1 MCMDSWAEREIEILK
16 SKNKP
21 ESDEEFD
28 YVGECA
34 ESALRAYK
42 CLMSDG
48 HSGMSIS
55 ITAGILNKLIK
66 GQALTSIEDT
76 EDAWNESGGY
86 CDEEKGIKH
95 YQSNRMSS
103 LFKDVYPDGTVKYS
117 DIDRVTGIN
126 MADPDITYTSGTLRA
141 IVDEMFPI
149 TMPYSPKSKSYKV
162 YTEDFLTDKSK
173 GDYDTVGYLYMIT
186 PEGEKIELNKFY
198 HEFNRHEEMK
208 EITKEEY
215 EELKKRKI
223 ENRIK

>member
-42 CLMSDG
+42 SLMSDG

-76 EDAWNESGGY
+76 EDVWNESGGY
-86 CDEEKGIKH
+86 SNEEEGIKQ

-103 LFKDVYPDGTVKYS
+103 LFKYVYPDGTVKYS

-126 MADPDITYTSGTLRA
+126 MAYPDATYTSGTLRD

-149 TMPYSPKSKSYKV
+149 TMPYSPKSKSYKI

-198 HEFNRHEEMK
+198 HEFNRHENMK

-223 ENRIK
+223 ER

>member
-42 CLMSDG
+42 SLMSDG

-103 LFKDVYPDGTVKYS
+103 LFKYVYPDGTVKYS

-149 TMPYSPKSKSYKV
+149 TMPYSPKSKSYKI
-162 YTEDFLTDKSK
+162 YTEDFLTDRSK

-186 PEGEKIELNKFY
+186 PEGERIELNKFY

-223 ENRIK
+223 ER

>member
-149 TMPYSPKSKSYKV
+149 TMPYSPKSKSYKI
-162 YTEDFLTDKSK
+162 YTEDFLTDRSK

-186 PEGEKIELNKFY
+186 PEGERIELNKFY
-198 HEFNRHEEMK
+198 HEFNIHEEMK

-223 ENRIK
+223 ER

>member
-42 CLMSDG
+42 SLMSDG

-76 EDAWNESGGY
+76 EDVWNESGGY
-86 CDEEKGIKH
+86 SNEEEGIKQ

-103 LFKDVYPDGTVKYS
+103 LFKYVYPDGTVKYS

-126 MADPDITYTSGTLRA
+126 MAYPDATYTSGTLRD

-149 TMPYSPKSKSYKV
+149 TMPYSPKSKSYKI

-186 PEGEKIELNKFY
+186 PEGERIELNRFY
-198 HEFNRHEEMK
+198 HEFNRHENMK

-223 ENRIK
+223 ER

>member
-1 MCMDSWAEREIEILK
+1 MCMDSWAEREVEILK

-21 ESDEEFD
+21 DSDEDFD

-34 ESALRAYK
+34 ESALRAFK
-42 CLMSDG
+42 CLMKDG

-76 EDAWNESGGY
+76 EDVWNESGGY
-86 CDEEKGIKH
+86 SNEEEGIKQ

-103 LFKDVYPDGTVKYS
+103 LFKYVYPDGTVKYT

-126 MADPDITYTSGTLRA
+126 MAYPDATYTSGTLRD

-149 TMPYSPKSKSYKV
+149 TMPYSPKSKSYKI

-173 GDYDTVGYLYMIT
+173 GDYDTVGYLYMVT
-186 PEGEKIELNKFY
+186 PEGERIELNKFY
-198 HEFNRHEEMK
+198 HEFNIHEEMK

-223 ENRIK
+223 ER

>member
-21 ESDEEFD
+21 DSDEEFD

-34 ESALRAYK
+34 ESALRAFK

-66 GQALTSIEDT
+66 DQALTSIEDT
-76 EDAWNESGGY
+76 EDVWNEAGGY
-86 CDEEKGIKH
+86 CDEEEGIKH
-95 YQSNRMSS
+95 YQCNRMSS

-126 MADPDITYTSGTLRA
+126 IVYPDATYTSGTLRD

-149 TMPYSPKSKSYKV
+149 TMPYSPKSKSYKI

-186 PEGEKIELNKFY
+186 PEGERIELNRFY
-198 HEFNRHEEMK
+198 HEFNRNENMK

-223 ENRIK
+223 ER

>member
-34 ESALRAYK
+34 ESALRAFK

-76 EDAWNESGGY
+76 EDVWNESGGY

-103 LFKDVYPDGTVKYS
+103 LFKDVYPDGTVKYT

-126 MADPDITYTSGTLRA
+126 MAYPDSGYTSGTLRA

-149 TMPYSPKSKSYKV
+149 TMPYSPKSKSYKI

-186 PEGEKIELNKFY
+186 PEGERIELNKFY

-223 ENRIK
+223 ER

>member
-76 EDAWNESGGY
+76 EDVWNESGGY
-86 CDEEKGIKH
+86 SNEEEGIKQ

-103 LFKDVYPDGTVKYS
+103 LFKYVYPDGTVKYT

-149 TMPYSPKSKSYKV
+149 TMPYSPKSKSYKI
-162 YTEDFLTDKSK
+162 YTEDFLTDRSK

-186 PEGEKIELNKFY
+186 PEGERIELNKFY

-223 ENRIK
+223 ER

>member
-1 MCMDSWAEREIEILK
+1 MCMNSWAEREIEILK

-21 ESDEEFD
+21 DSDEEFD

-86 CDEEKGIKH
+86 SNEEEGIKQ

-103 LFKDVYPDGTVKYS
+103 LFKYVYPDGTVKYS

-186 PEGEKIELNKFY
+186 PEGERIELNKFY

-223 ENRIK
+223 ER

>member
-42 CLMSDG
+42 SLMSDG

-76 EDAWNESGGY
+76 EDVWNESGGY
-86 CDEEKGIKH
+86 SNEEEGIKQ

-103 LFKDVYPDGTVKYS
+103 LFKYVYPDGTVKYS

-126 MADPDITYTSGTLRA
+126 MAYPDATYTSGTLRD

-149 TMPYSPKSKSYKV
+149 TMPYSPKSKSYKI

-223 ENRIK
+223 ER

>member
-149 TMPYSPKSKSYKV
+149 TMPYSPKSKSYKI
-162 YTEDFLTDKSK
+162 YTEDFLTDRSK

-186 PEGEKIELNKFY
+186 PEGERIELNKFY

-223 ENRIK
+223 ER

>member
-42 CLMSDG
+42 SLMSDG

-149 TMPYSPKSKSYKV
+149 TMPYSPKSKSYKI

-186 PEGEKIELNKFY
+186 PEGERIELNKFY

-223 ENRIK
+223 ER

>member
-76 EDAWNESGGY
+76 EDVWNESGGY
-86 CDEEKGIKH
+86 CDEEKGIKQ

-103 LFKDVYPDGTVKYS
+103 LFKYVYPDGTVK
-117 DIDRVTGIN
+117 
-126 MADPDITYTSGTLRA
+126 
-141 IVDEMFPI
+141 
-149 TMPYSPKSKSYKV
+149 
-162 YTEDFLTDKSK
+162 
-173 GDYDTVGYLYMIT
+173 
-186 PEGEKIELNKFY
+186 
-198 HEFNRHEEMK
+198 
-208 EITKEEY
+208 
-215 EELKKRKI
+215 
-223 ENRIK
+223 

>member
-1 MCMDSWAEREIEILK
+1 MCMDSWAEREVEILK

-21 ESDEEFD
+21 DSDEEFD

-42 CLMSDG
+42 SLMSDG

-76 EDAWNESGGY
+76 EDVWNESGGY
-86 CDEEKGIKH
+86 CDEEKGIKQ

-103 LFKDVYPDGTVKYS
+103 LFKYVYPDGTVKYS

-126 MADPDITYTSGTLRA
+126 IAYPNSGYTGGGLNR

-149 TMPYSPKSKSYKV
+149 TMPYSPKSKSYKI

-186 PEGEKIELNKFY
+186 PEGERIELNRFY
-198 HEFNRHEEMK
+198 HEFNRHENMK

-223 ENRIK
+223 ER

>member
-21 ESDEEFD
+21 ESEEEFD

-76 EDAWNESGGY
+76 EDVWNESGGY
-86 CDEEKGIKH
+86 CDEEKGIKQ

-103 LFKDVYPDGTVKYS
+103 LFKYVYPDGTVKYS

-126 MADPDITYTSGTLRA
+126 MAYPDSGYTSGTLRA

-149 TMPYSPKSKSYKV
+149 TMPYSPKSKSYKI

-186 PEGEKIELNKFY
+186 PEGERIELNRFY
-198 HEFNRHEEMK
+198 HEFNRHENMK

-223 ENRIK
+223 ER

>member
-1 MCMDSWAEREIEILK
+1 MKMSSWAEREIEILK

-21 ESDEEFD
+21 DSDEEFD

-42 CLMSDG
+42 SLMSDG

-76 EDAWNESGGY
+76 EDVWNESGGY
-86 CDEEKGIKH
+86 SNEEEGIKQ

-103 LFKDVYPDGTVKYS
+103 LFKYVYPDGTVKYT

-126 MADPDITYTSGTLRA
+126 IAYPNSGYTGGGLNR

-149 TMPYSPKSKSYKV
+149 TMPYSPKSKSYKI
-162 YTEDFLTDKSK
+162 YTEDFLTDRSK
-173 GDYDTVGYLYMIT
+173 GDYDTVGYLYMVT

-223 ENRIK
+223 ER

>member
-1 MCMDSWAEREIEILK
+1 MSMDSWAEREIEILK

-34 ESALRAYK
+34 ESALRAFK

-76 EDAWNESGGY
+76 EDVWNESGGY
-86 CDEEKGIKH
+86 WEKKKGIKQ

-103 LFKDVYPDGTVKYS
+103 LFKYVYPDGTIDYT
-117 DIDRVTGIN
+117 DIEWVTGIN
-126 MADPDITYTSGTLRA
+126 MAYPDSGYTSGTLRA

-149 TMPYSPKSKSYKV
+149 TMPYSPKSKSYKI

-186 PEGEKIELNKFY
+186 PEGERIELNKFY

-223 ENRIK
+223 ER

>member
-21 ESDEEFD
+21 DSDEEFD

-42 CLMSDG
+42 SLMSDG

-76 EDAWNESGGY
+76 EDVWNESGGY
-86 CDEEKGIKH
+86 CDEEKGIKQ

-103 LFKDVYPDGTVKYS
+103 LFKYVYPDGTVKYS

-149 TMPYSPKSKSYKV
+149 TMPYSPKSKSYKI
-162 YTEDFLTDKSK
+162 YTEDFLTDRSK
-173 GDYDTVGYLYMIT
+173 GDYDTVGYLYMVT

-198 HEFNRHEEMK
+198 HEFSRGEEMK

-223 ENRIK
+223 ER

>member
-186 PEGEKIELNKFY
+186 PEGERIELNRFY
-198 HEFNRHEEMK
+198 HEFNRHENMK

-223 ENRIK
+223 ER

>member
-21 ESDEEFD
+21 DSDEEFD

-42 CLMSDG
+42 SLMSDG

-76 EDAWNESGGY
+76 EDVWNESGGY
-86 CDEEKGIKH
+86 CDEETGIKQ

-103 LFKDVYPDGTVKYS
+103 LFKYVYPDGTIKYT

-126 MADPDITYTSGTLRA
+126 MAYPDVTYTSGTLRD
-141 IVDEMFPI
+141 IVAEMFPI
-149 TMPYSPKSKSYKV
+149 TMPYSPKSKSYKI

-186 PEGEKIELNKFY
+186 PEGERIELNKFY

-223 ENRIK
+223 ER

>member
-1 MCMDSWAEREIEILK
+1 MSMDSWAEREIEILK

-21 ESDEEFD
+21 ESEEEFD

-76 EDAWNESGGY
+76 EDVWNESGGY
-86 CDEEKGIKH
+86 CDEEKGIKQ

-103 LFKDVYPDGTVKYS
+103 LFKYVYPDGTVKYS

-126 MADPDITYTSGTLRA
+126 MAYPDSGYTSGTLRA

-149 TMPYSPKSKSYKV
+149 TMPYSPKSKSYKI

-186 PEGEKIELNKFY
+186 PEGERIELNRFY
-198 HEFNRHEEMK
+198 HEFNRHENMK

-223 ENRIK
+223 ER

>member
-1 MCMDSWAEREIEILK
+1 MCMDSWAEREVEILK

-21 ESDEEFD
+21 DSDEEFD

-42 CLMSDG
+42 SLMSDG

-149 TMPYSPKSKSYKV
+149 TMPYSPKSKSYKI
-162 YTEDFLTDKSK
+162 YTEDFLTDRSK

-198 HEFNRHEEMK
+198 HEFNRYEEMK

-215 EELKKRKI
+215 EELKKCKI
-223 ENRIK
+223 ER

>member
-149 TMPYSPKSKSYKV
+149 TMPYSPKSKSYKI

-186 PEGEKIELNKFY
+186 PEGERIELNKFY

-223 ENRIK
+223 ER

>member
-1 MCMDSWAEREIEILK
+1 MSMDSWAEREVEILK
-16 SKNKP
+16 GKNKP
-21 ESDEEFD
+21 DSDEEFN

-42 CLMSDG
+42 SLMSDG

-86 CDEEKGIKH
+86 SNEEEGIKQ

-103 LFKDVYPDGTVKYS
+103 LFKYVYPDGTVKYS

-126 MADPDITYTSGTLRA
+126 MAYHDATYTSGTLRD

-149 TMPYSPKSKSYKV
+149 TMPYSPKSKSYKI
-162 YTEDFLTDKSK
+162 YTEDFLTDRSK
-173 GDYDTVGYLYMIT
+173 GDYDTVGYLYMVT
-186 PEGEKIELNKFY
+186 PEGERIGLNKFY
-198 HEFNRHEEMK
+198 HEFNRHENMK

-223 ENRIK
+223 ER

>member
-1 MCMDSWAEREIEILK
+1 MSMSSWAEREIEILK

-42 CLMSDG
+42 SLMSDG

-76 EDAWNESGGY
+76 EDVWNESGGY

-149 TMPYSPKSKSYKV
+149 TMPYSPKSKSYKI
-162 YTEDFLTDKSK
+162 YTEDFLTDRSK

-186 PEGEKIELNKFY
+186 PEGERIELNKFY
-198 HEFNRHEEMK
+198 HEFNIHEEMK

-215 EELKKRKI
+215 EELKKCKI
-223 ENRIK
+223 ER

>member
-21 ESDEEFD
+21 DSDEEFD
-28 YVGECA
+28 YIGECA

-42 CLMSDG
+42 SLMSDG

-55 ITAGILNKLIK
+55 ITTEILNKLIK
-66 GQALTSIEDT
+66 GKALTSIEDT
-76 EDAWNESGGY
+76 EDVWDDVSEY
-86 CDEEKGIKH
+86 YDEKGKIKH
-95 YQSNRMSS
+95 YQCFRMSS
-103 LFKDVYPDGTVKYS
+103 LFKDVYPDGTVKYT
-117 DIDRVTGIN
+117 DVNRVTGIN
-126 MADPDITYTSGTLRA
+126 IAYPNSGYTGGGLNR

-223 ENRIK
+223 ER

>member
-1 MCMDSWAEREIEILK
+1 
-16 SKNKP
+16 
-21 ESDEEFD
+21 
-28 YVGECA
+28 
-34 ESALRAYK
+34 
-42 CLMSDG
+42 MSDG
-48 HSGMSIS
+48 HRGMSIS

-76 EDAWNESGGY
+76 EDVWNESGGY

-103 LFKDVYPDGTVKYS
+103 LFKDVYPDGTVKYT
-117 DIDRVTGIN
+117 DVNRVTGIN
-126 MADPDITYTSGTLRA
+126 IAYPNSGYTGGGLNR

-149 TMPYSPKSKSYKV
+149 TMPYSPKSKSYKI
-162 YTEDFLTDKSK
+162 YTEDFLTDRSK

-186 PEGEKIELNKFY
+186 PEGERIELNKFY

-223 ENRIK
+223 ER

>member
-1 MCMDSWAEREIEILK
+1 MCMDSWAEREIEILN

-42 CLMSDG
+42 SLMSDG

-76 EDAWNESGGY
+76 EDVWNESGGY
-86 CDEEKGIKH
+86 SNEEEGIKQ

-103 LFKDVYPDGTVKYS
+103 LFKYVYPDGTVKYS

-126 MADPDITYTSGTLRA
+126 MAYPDATYTSGTLRD

-149 TMPYSPKSKSYKV
+149 TMPYSPKSKSYKI

-186 PEGEKIELNKFY
+186 PEGERIELNKFY

-223 ENRIK
+223 ER

>member
-1 MCMDSWAEREIEILK
+1 MSMSSWAEREIEILK

-21 ESDEEFD
+21 DSDEEFD

-42 CLMSDG
+42 SLMSDG

-76 EDAWNESGGY
+76 EDVWNESGGY

-149 TMPYSPKSKSYKV
+149 TMPYSPKSKSYKI
-162 YTEDFLTDKSK
+162 YTEDFLTDRSK

-186 PEGEKIELNKFY
+186 PEGERIELNKFY
-198 HEFNRHEEMK
+198 HEFNIHEEMK

-223 ENRIK
+223 ER

>member
-1 MCMDSWAEREIEILK
+1 MCMDAWAEREIEILK

-149 TMPYSPKSKSYKV
+149 TMPYSPKSKSYKI
-162 YTEDFLTDKSK
+162 YTENFLTDRSK

-186 PEGEKIELNKFY
+186 PEGERIELNKFY

-223 ENRIK
+223 ER

>member
-1 MCMDSWAEREIEILK
+1 MKMSSWAEKEIEILK

-21 ESDEEFD
+21 DSDEEFD

-42 CLMSDG
+42 SLMSDG

-76 EDAWNESGGY
+76 EDVWNESGGY
-86 CDEEKGIKH
+86 CDEEKGIKQ

-103 LFKDVYPDGTVKYS
+103 LFKYVYPNGTVKYS

-126 MADPDITYTSGTLRA
+126 MAYPDATYTSGTLRD

-149 TMPYSPKSKSYKV
+149 TMPYSPKSKSYKI

-186 PEGEKIELNKFY
+186 PEGERIELNKFY

-208 EITKEEY
+208 EITKAEY

-223 ENRIK
+223 ER

>member
-34 ESALRAYK
+34 ESALRAFK

-76 EDAWNESGGY
+76 EDVWNESGGY
-86 CDEEKGIKH
+86 SNEEEGIKQ

-103 LFKDVYPDGTVKYS
+103 LFKYVYPDGTVKYS

-126 MADPDITYTSGTLRA
+126 MAYPDATYTSGTLRD

-149 TMPYSPKSKSYKV
+149 TMPYSPKSKSYKI

-186 PEGEKIELNKFY
+186 PEGERIELNRFY
-198 HEFNRHEEMK
+198 HEFNRHENMK

-223 ENRIK
+223 ER

>member
-21 ESDEEFD
+21 ESEEEFD

-76 EDAWNESGGY
+76 EDVWNESGGY
-86 CDEEKGIKH
+86 CDEEKGIKQ

-103 LFKDVYPDGTVKYS
+103 LFKYVYPDGTVKYS

-149 TMPYSPKSKSYKV
+149 TMPYSPKSKSYKI
-162 YTEDFLTDKSK
+162 YTEDFLTDRSK

-186 PEGEKIELNKFY
+186 PEGERIELNKFY

-223 ENRIK
+223 ER

>member
-223 ENRIK
+223 ER

>member
-21 ESDEEFD
+21 DSDEEFD

-42 CLMSDG
+42 SLMSDG

-76 EDAWNESGGY
+76 EDVWNESGGY
-86 CDEEKGIKH
+86 SNEEEGIKQ

-103 LFKDVYPDGTVKYS
+103 LFKYVYPDGTVKYS

-149 TMPYSPKSKSYKV
+149 TMPYSPKSKSYKI

-173 GDYDTVGYLYMIT
+173 GDYDTVGYLYMVT

-198 HEFNRHEEMK
+198 HEFSRGEEMK

-223 ENRIK
+223 ER